1 MVIMKL
7 LQPRLS
13 TLNRLVI
20 GLSTLLMCIV
30 SLSAQ
35 AANFYA
41 SVSKNKV
48 AKNEVFQLTVVS
60 DQKASGDDI
69 DFSVLDKDFFMSHP
83 SFSSSVNII
92 NGSRSNRSEW
102 TVSLAANRLGVVTIP
117 SFELNGARTQPIA
130 LQVTQ
135 DEQAP
140 NSDDLVEVRSQ
151 LSRSTL
157 YPSESALFKARLI
170 IKADPR
176 RLQDPKIAPPSVDG
190 MELKAASEPN
200 QYQTVMDGIQVT
212 VVDQDFRITASEA
225 GDFTLTEPSFKG
237 ALIYGSSY
245 SGSTRILPL
254 QTTPK
259 TYTLHVDPKPA
270 DYQGAWLPTSK
281 LTLSEQWL
289 DSQGKAISG
298 SHFATKVGDSI
309 TREVTVQVTGLTQ
322 EQLPNISLSY
332 PDSVRV
338 YDEKPQF
345 ATLDNGDVA
354 MTLKQVLIPRQSGE
368 IALPKV
374 TMQWWDT
381 VTKAQK
387 NTTADGL
394 TLSVAAGDPGT
405 VTASTPLPATPA
417 QVQTTTVNDA
427 GFWPY
432 LTALFALLW
441 LATLG
446 LAWRWKSSPGKAA
459 PQSSAQPVADTP
471 YEQLQQALNRD
482 DGIAISR
489 ALNVWM
495 QHVTLTDAETAQLTL
510 ALHELNQSLYG
521 ALPGK
526 NNSSELKR
534 LTKAIHKQQPKR
546 KKQVKSP
553 LASL

>member
-69 DFSVLDKDFFMSHP
+69 DFSVLDNDFFMSRP

-259 TYTLHVDPKPA
+259 TYTLHVDPKPT
-270 DYQGAWLPTSK
+270 DYQGTWLPTSK

-298 SHFATKVGDSI
+298 RHFATKVGDSI

-354 MTLKQVLIPRQSGE
+354 MTLKQVLIPRQSGD

-471 YEQLQQALNRD
+471 YEQLQQALNRV

-521 ALPGK
+521 ALPG
-526 NNSSELKR
+526 NYNSNDLKR

>member
-1 MVIMKL
+1 MKL

-69 DFSVLDKDFFMSHP
+69 DFSVLDNDFFMSRP

-117 SFELNGARTQPIA
+117 SFELNGVKTQPIA

-259 TYTLHVDPKPA
+259 TYTLHVDPKPT
-270 DYQGAWLPTSK
+270 DYQGTWLPTSK

-345 ATLDNGDVA
+345 ATLDNGDVT

-368 IALPKV
+368 IALTKV

-394 TLSVAAGDPGT
+394 TLSVAAGDPST

-417 QVQTTTVNDA
+417 QVQTITVNDA

-432 LTALFALLW
+432 LTVLFALLC

-446 LAWRWKSSPGKAA
+446 LAWRWKSSPDKAA
-459 PQSSAQPVADTP
+459 PQSAAQPVADTP

>member
-69 DFSVLDKDFFMSHP
+69 DFSVLDNDFFMSRP

-259 TYTLHVDPKPA
+259 TYTLHVYPKPT
-270 DYQGAWLPTSK
+270 DYQGTWLPTSK

-345 ATLDNGDVA
+345 ATLDNGDVT
-354 MTLKQVLIPRQSGE
+354 MTLKQVLIPRQSGD

-417 QVQTTTVNDA
+417 QVQTITVNDA

-446 LAWRWKSSPGKAA
+446 LAWRWKSSLGKAA
-459 PQSSAQPVADTP
+459 PQSAAQPVADTP

>member
-1 MVIMKL
+1 MKL

-13 TLNRLVI
+13 MLNRLVI

-69 DFSVLDKDFFMSHP
+69 DFSVLDNDFFMSRP

-225 GDFTLTEPSFKG
+225 GDFTLTEPSFKS

-259 TYTLHVDPKPA
+259 TYTLHVDPKPT
-270 DYQGAWLPTSK
+270 DYQGSWLPTSK

-298 SHFATKVGDSI
+298 RHFATKVGDSI

-354 MTLKQVLIPRQSGE
+354 MTLKQVLIPRQSGD

-521 ALPGK
+521 ALPG
-526 NNSSELKR
+526 NYNSNDLKR

>member
-1 MVIMKL
+1 MKL

-69 DFSVLDKDFFMSHP
+69 DFSVLDNDFFMSRP

-259 TYTLHVDPKPA
+259 TYTLHVDPKPT
-270 DYQGAWLPTSK
+270 DYQGTWLPTSK

-298 SHFATKVGDSI
+298 RHFATKVGDSI

-345 ATLDNGDVA
+345 ATLDNGDVT

-417 QVQTTTVNDA
+417 QVQTTTVTDA

-521 ALPGK
+521 ALPG
-526 NNSSELKR
+526 NYNSNDLKR

>member
-1 MVIMKL
+1 MKL

-69 DFSVLDKDFFMSHP
+69 DFSVLDNDFFMSRP

-259 TYTLHVDPKPA
+259 TYTLHVDPKPT
-270 DYQGAWLPTSK
+270 DYQGTWLPTSK

-298 SHFATKVGDSI
+298 RHFATKVGDSI

-354 MTLKQVLIPRQSGE
+354 MTLKQVLIPRQSGD

-471 YEQLQQALNRD
+471 YEQLQQALNRV

-521 ALPGK
+521 ALPG
-526 NNSSELKR
+526 NYNSNDLKR

>member
-1 MVIMKL
+1 MKL

-69 DFSVLDKDFFMSHP
+69 DFSVLDNDFFMSRP

-245 SGSTRILPL
+245 RGSTRILPL

-281 LTLSEQWL
+281 LILSEQWL
-289 DSQGKAISG
+289 DSQGKPISG

-332 PDSVRV
+332 PGSVRV

-345 ATLDNGDVA
+345 ATLDNGDVT
-354 MTLKQVLIPRQSGE
+354 MTLKQVLIPRQSGD

-417 QVQTTTVNDA
+417 QVHTITVNDA

-521 ALPGK
+521 ALPG
-526 NNSSELKR
+526 NYNSNDLKR